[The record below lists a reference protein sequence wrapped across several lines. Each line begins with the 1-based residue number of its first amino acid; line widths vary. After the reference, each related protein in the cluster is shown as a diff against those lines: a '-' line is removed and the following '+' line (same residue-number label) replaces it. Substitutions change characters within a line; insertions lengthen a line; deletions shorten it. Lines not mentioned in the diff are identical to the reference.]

1 MSQAYNGGRDW
12 PAQSP
17 PSSQRPRDRAQV
29 GFPFS
34 SESNRR
40 EQRLRHNPNPS
51 YDTPPQD
58 EVSPPNST
66 RSRAANGQNGNMA
79 PTISRPSPA
88 PQWPLQSP
96 DAAAPPDADSY
107 RPPPDRPRV
116 APQRP
121 PRPSQV
127 PSLVDQSRPQQPT
140 PIFRV
145 PGEPASPSEV
155 ESPVSETSERPR
167 RSANLGPP
175 PSSRRGQS
183 SFYSATS
190 FVSPIPEEHSA
201 YTSHNSYASS
211 AAMPDAWRAESAGT
225 SPGFHGGGFYE
236 ESLTERSRNSG
247 SEDYSDE
254 SGLVSGQD
262 EYALQTLSSPHS
274 RGKKPASPNPFN
286 DGTGLIDEFTTDST
300 PNTFSNKQA
309 PAAAPGVVNHI
320 AAVRLSQSGTMSP
333 ADLRRAAGSP
343 PPTSRLSAIRRPPR
357 LDIDAVREAESR
369 GSLTSLPDLIRR
381 ATRLASMIDKGKRP
395 SSRLDELDFFNEK
408 ASSGSGV
415 KRSFDDRYQSGLSDM
430 LAAFPPPVQTPVHTH
445 RPTNAWP
452 SVPGGTYTGREK
464 FMMTPDDQE
473 VPANSNAKPKARR
486 CCGLP
491 VWAFILIIFL
501 MLCIIA
507 TAIVIPLEY
516 FVFKNLGNSANKS
529 TTVNLQSCAKSL
541 PCLNGGSG
549 VVINGT
555 CSCICTNGFTGANC
569 GTNGS
574 SGCTTTNLIPTD
586 GSAHIN
592 NVTLGM
598 AIPRIIADSG
608 KNFSIPLLGTEILAR
623 FNTGNLSCIAQN
635 ALVTFDGQSTRT
647 GVANAQVQ
655 STSDNAQDATA
666 KDSGPTP
673 DLTSRDLRAVEGQV
687 PSRVRRSSPSSSSSS
702 SSPEQTSM
710 FTVTQQV
717 LDFARTAVLYVLQE
731 DSIEAANTAQTQ
743 LQQFFTQASQ
753 AITKYGSVVT
763 VQQASSISIGGNRT
777 VDLVDATVDIGQG
790 PVGGKKTSKRGLLFG
805 F

>member
-1 MSQAYNGGRDW
+1 MSQPYNGGGDW

-17 PSSQRPRDRAQV
+17 PSSQRPRGAQV

-51 YDTPPQD
+51 YDTPPQH

-66 RSRAANGQNGNMA
+66 RSRAANGQHGNMA
-79 PTISRPSPA
+79 AAPISRPSPA
-88 PQWPLQSP
+88 SQWPLQSP
-96 DAAAPPDADSY
+96 DAATPPDAGSY

-127 PSLVDQSRPQQPT
+127 PSMVDQSRPQQPT
-140 PIFRV
+140 PVFRAPAE
-145 PGEPASPSEV
+145 PGSPSEV
-155 ESPVSETSERPR
+155 DSPTSETSDRPR
-167 RSANLGPP
+167 RSSTLGPP

-211 AAMPDAWRAESAGT
+211 AAMPDSWKAESVGA

-236 ESLTERSRNSG
+236 ESLTERSRNSA
-247 SEDYSDE
+247 SDDYSDE
-254 SGLVSGQD
+254 SGLVPGQD

-274 RGKKPASPNPFN
+274 KGKMPANPFH
-286 DGTGLIDEFTTDST
+286 DGTGLVDESTDSSS
-300 PNTFSNKQA
+300 NTFANKQT
-309 PAAAPGVVNHI
+309 PAAASHI
-320 AAVRLSQSGTMSP
+320 AAIPLSQPGTMTP

-415 KRSFDDRYQSGLSDM
+415 KRSLDDRYRSGLSDM
-430 LAAFPPPVQTPVHTH
+430 LAAFPPPVQTPVHTN
-445 RPTNAWP
+445 RPADAWP
-452 SVPGGTYTGREK
+452 SVPKGPYVGREK

-473 VPANSNAKPKARR
+473 VPADANAKPKARR

-516 FVFKNLGNSANKS
+516 FVFKNLGNNGNKS
-529 TTVNLQSCAKSL
+529 TAVNIQSCAKTL

-569 GTNGS
+569 GTDGS

-598 AIPRIIADSG
+598 AIPRIIADSD

-647 GVANAQVQ
+647 GVADAQVQ
-655 STSDNAQDATA
+655 GTSDNAQQATG
-666 KDSGPTP
+666 KDSGKDSVSTP
-673 DLTSRDLRAVEGQV
+673 DVISRDFVFAVDKV
-687 PSRVRRSSPSSSSSS
+687 PSRVRRSSPSATSS
-702 SSPEQTSM
+702 SSPKQTSM

-731 DSIEAANTAQTQ
+731 DSIDAANTAQTE

-753 AITKYGSVVT
+753 AITKYGSEVT
-763 VQQASSISIGGNRT
+763 VKQASSISIGGNRT

-790 PVGGKKTSKRGLLFG
+790 PVGSKTSKRGLLVDF
-805 F
+805 

>member
-1 MSQAYNGGRDW
+1 
-12 PAQSP
+12 
-17 PSSQRPRDRAQV
+17 
-29 GFPFS
+29 
-34 SESNRR
+34 
-40 EQRLRHNPNPS
+40 
-51 YDTPPQD
+51 
-58 EVSPPNST
+58 
-66 RSRAANGQNGNMA
+66 
-79 PTISRPSPA
+79 
-88 PQWPLQSP
+88 
-96 DAAAPPDADSY
+96 
-107 RPPPDRPRV
+107 
-116 APQRP
+116 
-121 PRPSQV
+121 
-127 PSLVDQSRPQQPT
+127 
-140 PIFRV
+140 
-145 PGEPASPSEV
+145 
-155 ESPVSETSERPR
+155 
-167 RSANLGPP
+167 
-175 PSSRRGQS
+175 
-183 SFYSATS
+183 
-190 FVSPIPEEHSA
+190 
-201 YTSHNSYASS
+201 
-211 AAMPDAWRAESAGT
+211 MPDAWRAESAGT

-286 DGTGLIDEFTTDST
+286 DGTGLIDESTIDST
-300 PNTFSNKQA
+300 SNTFSNKQA

-320 AAVRLSQSGTMSP
+320 AAVRLSQSGPMSS

-452 SVPGGTYTGREK
+452 SVPGGPYTGREK

-516 FVFKNLGNSANKS
+516 FVFKNLGNNGNKS

-655 STSDNAQDATA
+655 STSDNAQDANA

-687 PSRVRRSSPSSSSSS
+687 PSRVRRSSPSSTSTSSSA
-702 SSPEQTSM
+702 EQTSM

>member
-58 EVSPPNST
+58 EVSQHHST
-66 RSRAANGQNGNMA
+66 GSRAANGQNANMA
-79 PTISRPSPA
+79 TTNSRPSPA
-88 PQWPLQSP
+88 SQWPLQSP
-96 DAAAPPDADSY
+96 DAESPPDAESY

-127 PSLVDQSRPQQPT
+127 PSMVDQSRQQQPT
-140 PIFRV
+140 SIFRV
-145 PGEPASPSEV
+145 PGGPASPSEV
-155 ESPVSETSERPR
+155 ESPVSETSDRPR

-211 AAMPDAWRAESAGT
+211 AAMPDSWRGGSAGA

-247 SEDYSDE
+247 SDDYSDE

-274 RGKKPASPNPFN
+274 KGKMPASANPFN
-286 DGTGLIDEFTTDST
+286 DGTGLVEESTDST
-300 PNTFSNKQA
+300 PNTFSNKQT
-309 PAAAPGVVNHI
+309 PGMATHI
-320 AAVRLSQSGTMSP
+320 AAVHLNQPGTMSP

-408 ASSGSGV
+408 SSSASGM
-415 KRSFDDRYQSGLSDM
+415 KRSF
-430 LAAFPPPVQTPVHTH
+430 
-445 RPTNAWP
+445 
-452 SVPGGTYTGREK
+452 
-464 FMMTPDDQE
+464 
-473 VPANSNAKPKARR
+473 
-486 CCGLP
+486 
-491 VWAFILIIFL
+491 
-501 MLCIIA
+501 
-507 TAIVIPLEY
+507 
-516 FVFKNLGNSANKS
+516 
-529 TTVNLQSCAKSL
+529 
-541 PCLNGGSG
+541 
-549 VVINGT
+549 
-555 CSCICTNGFTGANC
+555 
-569 GTNGS
+569 
-574 SGCTTTNLIPTD
+574 
-586 GSAHIN
+586 
-592 NVTLGM
+592 GM
-598 AIPRIIADSG
+598 S
-608 KNFSIPLLGTEILAR
+608 
-623 FNTGNLSCIAQN
+623 
-635 ALVTFDGQSTRT
+635 
-647 GVANAQVQ
+647 
-655 STSDNAQDATA
+655 
-666 KDSGPTP
+666 
-673 DLTSRDLRAVEGQV
+673 
-687 PSRVRRSSPSSSSSS
+687 
-702 SSPEQTSM
+702 
-710 FTVTQQV
+710 
-717 LDFARTAVLYVLQE
+717 
-731 DSIEAANTAQTQ
+731 
-743 LQQFFTQASQ
+743 
-753 AITKYGSVVT
+753 
-763 VQQASSISIGGNRT
+763 
-777 VDLVDATVDIGQG
+777 
-790 PVGGKKTSKRGLLFG
+790 
-805 F
+805 

>member
-1 MSQAYNGGRDW
+1 
-12 PAQSP
+12 
-17 PSSQRPRDRAQV
+17 
-29 GFPFS
+29 
-34 SESNRR
+34 
-40 EQRLRHNPNPS
+40 
-51 YDTPPQD
+51 
-58 EVSPPNST
+58 
-66 RSRAANGQNGNMA
+66 
-79 PTISRPSPA
+79 
-88 PQWPLQSP
+88 
-96 DAAAPPDADSY
+96 
-107 RPPPDRPRV
+107 
-116 APQRP
+116 
-121 PRPSQV
+121 
-127 PSLVDQSRPQQPT
+127 
-140 PIFRV
+140 
-145 PGEPASPSEV
+145 
-155 ESPVSETSERPR
+155 
-167 RSANLGPP
+167 
-175 PSSRRGQS
+175 
-183 SFYSATS
+183 
-190 FVSPIPEEHSA
+190 
-201 YTSHNSYASS
+201 
-211 AAMPDAWRAESAGT
+211 MPDAWRAESAGT

-262 EYALQTLSSPHS
+262 EYALQTLPSPHS

-286 DGTGLIDEFTTDST
+286 DGTGLIDESTTDST
-300 PNTFSNKQA
+300 SNTFSNKQA
-309 PAAAPGVVNHI
+309 PAGAPSVVNHI
-320 AAVRLSQSGTMSP
+320 ATVRLSQSGTMSP

-395 SSRLDELDFFNEK
+395 SSRLDELDFFSEK
-408 ASSGSGV
+408 ASGGSAV

-452 SVPGGTYTGREK
+452 SMPGGTYTGREK

-491 VWAFILIIFL
+491 VWAFILIILL

-507 TAIVIPLEY
+507 AAIVIPLEY
-516 FVFKNLGNSANKS
+516 FVFKNLGNNGNKS

-598 AIPRIIADSG
+598 AIPRIIADSK

-655 STSDNAQDATA
+655 SISDNAQDANA

-687 PSRVRRSSPSSSSSS
+687 PSRVRRSSPSSTSSS
-702 SSPEQTSM
+702 SSPQQTSM